1 MSQNKHSSEDGPRTV
16 EEIEEKVEELRAFD
30 DYPPRKRGSDLRREH
45 GAWIK
50 ALRWVLGSDI
60 VEEP

>member
-1 MSQNKHSSEDGPRTV
+1 MSSGSEPRTV
-16 EEIEEKVEELRAFD
+16 QEIEEKIDELRAFD
-30 DYPPRKRGSDLRREH
+30 DYPRHKKGDDLRREH

-50 ALRWVLGSDI
+50 ALRWVIGSDI